1 MVGCTHLCWTVTWA
15 FHAAEM
21 HFRISIHWAIKWRP
35 TSSHCSY
42 FIFPSFSYYSCFPAP
57 PPPSS
62 SCHRYRVGRWISPR
76 ISSGWSGI
84 TTRSSFSSSS
94 TSVRTAGLVPGQIS
108 PSANPTNLP
117 PPLLQDYIIRHHCIL
132 YYNYNSDYIIIIL
145 YIIII
150 YMVQFYYILNC
161 ILGNFRMGI
170 NFFVSTSC

>member
-1 MVGCTHLCWTVTWA
+1 
-15 FHAAEM
+15 M
-21 HFRISIHWAIKWRP
+21 HFRISILWAIKWRP

-62 SCHRYRVGRWISPR
+62 SSCSVCYHRYRVGRWISPR

-117 PPLLQDYIIRHHCIL
+117 PPLLHDYIIRHHCIM
-132 YYNYNSDYIIIIL
+132 YYNHRVGRLYYNSDYII
-145 YIIII
+145 YII
-150 YMVQFYYILNC
+150 
-161 ILGNFRMGI
+161 
-170 NFFVSTSC
+170 